1 MIYTTPKRGVRFSRE
16 ELMNLGIAL
25 GALTIAF
32 MLLYIRPLSYGFTGY
47 SAIEIGLI
55 FLFSFVAVVTGFL
68 MHEIAHKIVAV
79 RYGLWAEFRASM
91 WGLIFAIFTALFGM
105 VLAAPGA
112 VMISGPISQRR
123 NGIISAAG
131 PLTNLAF
138 GGGFFALFLA
148 IIFIPLEV
156 PYILGILVLQIIQV
170 NLILGVFNMVPVPP
184 LDGSK
189 VWRWKKELWIGLF
202 GILLGL
208 LVSFYALFYLI

>member
-1 MIYTTPKRGVRFSRE
+1 
-16 ELMNLGIAL
+16 MNLGIAL

-32 MLLYIRPLSYGFTGY
+32 MLLYIRPLSYDITGL
-47 SAIEIGLI
+47 SATEIGLI

-91 WGLIFAIFTALFGM
+91 RGLVIAIVTALFGI

-112 VMISGPISQRR
+112 VMISGPISQRM
-123 NGIISAAG
+123 NGVISAAG

-148 IIFIPLEV
+148 FIFIPISAPFFL
-156 PYILGILVLQIIQV
+156 LVLFYQIIQV
-170 NLILGVFNMVPVPP
+170 NLILGAFNMIPIPP

-208 LVSFYALFYLI
+208 LVSFYALFYLT